1 MDLRFPEPSATMREI
16 SDKRQT
22 FQKDRKFLN
31 VIRYN
36 DLRDQNRIN
45 RQPSVD
51 YIGVQD
57 ENRVSY
63 LKIKRYSILLLLYR

>member
-1 MDLRFPEPSATMREI
+1 MDLRFPEHSATMREI

-36 DLRDQNRIN
+36 DLRDLNRIN

-63 LKIKRYSILLLLYR
+63 LKVKRYSILLLLYR